1 MSIGDRIKEL
11 RIEKN
16 ISQEELAFEINVSRQ
31 TISKWEK
38 GIVTP
43 DTNNIKALCDFFNVT
58 YDYLI
63 NGLEKNQEI
72 TQTKPINKEYII
84 YSIVLFFGVV
94 LLTLGILFET
104 VDVLKDSVKVSSFSS
119 YASIPVGLI
128 LIILSSLLIVIF
140 SIIFIKKYKE
150 NR

>member
-1 MSIGDRIKEL
+1 M
-11 RIEKN
+11 
-16 ISQEELAFEINVSRQ
+16 
-31 TISKWEK
+31 
-38 GIVTP
+38 
-43 DTNNIKALCDFFNVT
+43 T

-63 NGLEKNQEI
+63 NGLENNQEI

-104 VDVLKDSVKVSSFSS
+104 VDALKDSVKISSFSS